1 MGVVFTITIL
11 SVTAVTLFIF
21 TIVYLSNYQA
31 LDKELKQE
39 RVDTEQFV
47 TTGERNIDEV
57 RNIVT
62 RAGQQRKSAIGY
74 LVDSQKQIMEWV
86 TGNPNDTV
94 TDLGAR
100 LDGIPGAK
108 TTPAT
113 RLIGDRD
120 AQIANLQGQL
130 ATAQAAVTAAREDL
144 QAEVDSKNELQ
155 RVHAETV
162 ERMGEQIEQQR
173 AEVDTYR
180 RQVQEATDNMDSRVA
195 GIRADYEAEKS
206 DLVGRL
212 NAAQQTVLDLEE
224 QLAKLRQTSRDV
236 TLAPLP
242 EAGLADGSILN
253 VFPQDNYV
261 VIGRGRADKVVLG
274 MTFAV
279 YSQGTTI
286 RPGPDGTY
294 PRGKAAIEVIS
305 IDQNSSRAR
314 IIGSTAGDPIVR
326 GDIIANA
333 VYDPEKIYK
342 FVVYGNF
349 DTNRD
354 GIATPQ
360 ERLNIEAM
368 IDRWGGNVQDDLGGD
383 VDFLVLGERPIL
395 PPPPPGTAQIELVRE
410 FVRLREV
417 VERYDELLAR
427 AQSTSI
433 PILNQNSLATLI
445 GR

>member
-1 MGVVFTITIL
+1 
-11 SVTAVTLFIF
+11 
-21 TIVYLSNYQA
+21 
-31 LDKELKQE
+31 
-39 RVDTEQFV
+39 
-47 TTGERNIDEV
+47 
-57 RNIVT
+57 
-62 RAGQQRKSAIGY
+62 
-74 LVDSQKQIMEWV
+74 
-86 TGNPNDTV
+86 
-94 TDLGAR
+94 
-100 LDGIPGAK
+100 
-108 TTPAT
+108 
-113 RLIGDRD
+113 
-120 AQIANLQGQL
+120 
-130 ATAQAAVTAAREDL
+130 
-144 QAEVDSKNELQ
+144 
-155 RVHAETV
+155 
-162 ERMGEQIEQQR
+162 MGEQIEQQR